1 MKTET
6 TKKDRIEIRVSAHE
20 KEFLKKAQ
28 QLNGDT
34 TLSNFAIKILKDK
47 ADKIIT
53 ENDQILASKRDRE
66 KFFDAVF
73 ADVEPNQA
81 LLKASEEYKSINDS

>member
-6 TKKDRIEIRVSAHE
+6 TKKERIEIRVSATE

-28 QLNGDT
+28 QLSGDAS
-34 TLSNFAIKILKDK
+34 LSNFAIKTLKDK

-53 ENDQILASKRDRE
+53 ENDQILASRRDQE
-66 KFFDAVF
+66 IFLMLY
-73 ADVEPNQA
+73 
-81 LLKASEEYKSINDS
+81 LLI